1 MDFSIKA
8 FNTKNAIAQ
17 HKSSCIA
24 VGVYEGGKLSA
35 AAKALDLK
43 GSLTAAVKSGDITGK
58 AGTTLLLSLIHI

>member
-24 VGVYEGGKLSA
+24 VGVYEGGKLSFVPA
-35 AAKALDLK
+35 NESREANAMSGISASAL
-43 GSLTAAVKSGDITGK
+43 
-58 AGTTLLLSLIHI
+58 